1 MVSPLFRFLRS
12 PATNGGVAPSRPIMR
27 GASREAELQR
37 ELDVLYAER
46 AALARQERAAALN
59 LCRLQDSLD
68 ALSNEITR
76 RARTTRDV
84 DLQTRAERMTAGVRA
99 FFAKQDG
106 CDIKPATVTA
116 AIKIALGLERP
127 LFAAVP
133 PSPAAAA
140 ESHRASAQQIVDAG
154 NAARGSTVSTDVRTG
169 QPRPLP
175 SPLATLDP
183 VAASIV
189 RAGRRARNEPTDDDR

>member
-84 DLQTRAERMTAGVRA
+84 DLQTRRADDSRCEGILCQAGRLRHQA
-99 FFAKQDG
+99 GDSDG
-106 CDIKPATVTA
+106 RD
-116 AIKIALGLERP
+116 
-127 LFAAVP
+127 
-133 PSPAAAA
+133 
-140 ESHRASAQQIVDAG
+140 Q
-154 NAARGSTVSTDVRTG
+154 N
-169 QPRPLP
+169 
-175 SPLATLDP
+175 
-183 VAASIV
+183 
-189 RAGRRARNEPTDDDR
+189 RAGA